1 MSGIDR
7 VGGPPP
13 SPEDREADLR
23 RAKAN
28 AAAGLPGAPKF
39 DDVLRRGA
47 KPLDGSASSSSTD
60 KSLES
65 EPDSPPSPRGSTSAA
80 SAASAAS
87 ADPQDPRARTRDATE
102 DDSQPSDSHLR
113 DNDDLELNERRP
125 EDSGLASA
133 ESTRALDPFLAPR
146 PLAGS
151 HKLPQEL
158 VTRLVEAMR
167 LTTHS
172 QTGKTT
178 LQMDLKGSAF
188 DGMTIRLER
197 HQGRVSG
204 LFLVDRLATKDAVE
218 AQLVGL
224 RERLEAQGV
233 QVGELRVEFRSRLAR
248 DADGSPNQHRSQQDR
263 SRDGGPSDVDAGSN
277 SGPSD
282 GRATEAP
289 ERRSESE
296 TDYSV

>member
-13 SPEDREADLR
+13 EDREADLR
-23 RAKAN
+23 RAKTN
-28 AAAGLPGAPKF
+28 AASVPGAPKF
-39 DDVLRRGA
+39 DEVLRQGA
-47 KPLDGSASSSSTD
+47 KPLDGSPSAPD
-60 KSLES
+60 KSLEP
-65 EPDSPPSPRGSTSAA
+65 EPDSARGPQSAA
-80 SAASAAS
+80 NAASTDPNAP
-87 ADPQDPRARTRDATE
+87 ADPRVRVHDATE
-102 DDSQPSDSHLR
+102 NDSQHSDSPPR
-113 DNDDLELNERRP
+113 DNDDLELDDRRP
-125 EDSGLASA
+125 EDSGAPSA

-188 DGMTIRLER
+188 EGMTIRLER
-197 HQGRVSG
+197 HQGKVSG

-233 QVGELRVEFRSRLAR
+233 QVGELRVEFRSRQAGEADMAGGER
-248 DADGSPNQHRSQQDR
+248 DPRRQPPREGDFERDR
-263 SRDGGPSDVDAGSN
+263 TTRLGGPSASTTDAGEGSRR
-277 SGPSD
+277 PESD
-282 GRATEAP
+282 
-289 ERRSESE
+289 
-296 TDYSV
+296 TDYAV

>member
-13 SPEDREADLR
+13 SPEDREAELR

-39 DDVLRRGA
+39 DEVLRRGA
-47 KPLDGSASSSSTD
+47 KPLDGSASSSD
-60 KSLES
+60 KSLEP
-65 EPDSPPSPRGSTSAA
+65 EPDSARTSQSAA
-80 SAASAAS
+80 ST
-87 ADPQDPRARTRDATE
+87 DPNALTDPRTRAHDATE
-102 DDSQPSDSHLR
+102 NDSQHSDSNYR
-113 DNDDLELNERRP
+113 DTDDLELDDRRR
-125 EDSGLASA
+125 EDSGAASA
-133 ESTRALDPFLAPR
+133 ESTRAIDPFLAPR

-197 HQGRVSG
+197 HQGKVSG

-233 QVGELRVEFRSRLAR
+233 QVGELRVEFRSRLAG
-248 DADGSPNQHRSQQDR
+248 DADGSGGQERSQQDR
-263 SRDGGPSDVDAGSN
+263 SHQGRPNDADPGASPDPTEGEPGGTRKRG
-277 SGPSD
+277 
-282 GRATEAP
+282 
-289 ERRSESE
+289 SESE